1 MLFFRNGQRPNASTI
16 REAIGK
22 LPAVDISHDPAA
34 SDDESAAA
42 DKSWL
47 ELLAQG
53 MTFDLQHLE
62 PGASAHVPQFE
73 HYFDCQGNIL
83 DSGIEAAMLVP
94 GPHLSGG
101 ERTLP
106 VVRVMAGVVA
116 SLSTKLPSLLAV
128 GWPPAGA
135 IISPGFFRTTV
146 EAWNSGGPFPALGL
160 TSFKQS
166 ESGNL
171 ESVGLSYFT
180 GQELQL
186 DADFVA
192 DRAQATQ
199 LAIRLVNQLVQHGT
213 LHDAEAIMAPDG
225 TQLRLEPISDGHVIR
240 VWRG

>member
-1 MLFFRNGQRPNASTI
+1 MAG
-16 REAIGK
+16 EAGN
-22 LPAVDISHDPAA
+22 H
-34 SDDESAAA
+34 A
-42 DKSWL
+42 DNSWL
-47 ELLAQG
+47 ELLAHG
-53 MTFDLQHLE
+53 MTFDLRHLE
-62 PGASAHVPQFE
+62 PGVSAYVPQFE

-83 DSGIEAAMLVP
+83 DSGIEAALLMP

-106 VVRVMAGVVA
+106 VVRVMAGMVA
-116 SLSTKLPSLLAV
+116 SLSTRLPSLLAV
-128 GWPPAGA
+128 GWPPARA

-160 TSFKQS
+160 TSFKRADN
-166 ESGNL
+166 GNL
-171 ESVGLSYFT
+171 ESVGLAYFT

-186 DADFVA
+186 DADFVT

-213 LHDAEAIMAPDG
+213 MKVAEAIMAPDG
-225 TQLRLEPISDGHVIR
+225 TQLRLEPASDGKVIR